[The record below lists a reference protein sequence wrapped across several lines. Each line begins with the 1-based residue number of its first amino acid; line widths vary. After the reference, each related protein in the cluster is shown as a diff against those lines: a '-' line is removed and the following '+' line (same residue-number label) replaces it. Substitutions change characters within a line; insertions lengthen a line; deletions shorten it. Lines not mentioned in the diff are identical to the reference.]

1 MLILNFRMHICKL
14 VRGGGLH
21 VHACTYLFNEA
32 LRSSR
37 TSTLRLDAH
46 HPQLERLN
54 KIEPKTETT
63 GESDSATSTS
73 GTSNT
78 TALRRRRR
86 RLAIIICTSRAASLR
101 TAAHRSHVVART
113 KEWHHPI
120 HRYSGIGEHRHS
132 GIR

>member
-1 MLILNFRMHICKL
+1 MLMLILNFTMRVCKL

-86 RLAIIICTSRAASLR
+86 RLAAYYHNKILCTSRAASLR

-113 KEWHHPI
+113 I
-120 HRYSGIGEHRHS
+120 INTRV
-132 GIR
+132 